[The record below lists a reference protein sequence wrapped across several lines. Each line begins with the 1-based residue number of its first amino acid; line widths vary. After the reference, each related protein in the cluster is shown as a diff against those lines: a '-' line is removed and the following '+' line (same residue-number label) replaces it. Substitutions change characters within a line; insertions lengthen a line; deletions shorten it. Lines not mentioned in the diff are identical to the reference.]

1 MKELSIIEAL
11 CIIHSGIS
19 NNDERELYDEASD
32 VVMKEGKRLKLIY
45 KRELINLELTKEIKT
60 ELSNKK
66 QGYSEEEV
74 LDLFVG
80 ILDANK
86 CFVTFKDIK
95 EWFEQNKNK

>member
-45 KRELINLELTKEIKT
+45 EKELI
-60 ELSNKK
+60 
-66 QGYSEEEV
+66 EEK
-74 LDLFVG
+74 LQKF
-80 ILDANK
+80 
-86 CFVTFKDIK
+86 
-95 EWFEQNKNK
+95 KNK